1 MVINYIGLSQKGIKI
16 FHLNICHLSNKI
28 DELKNTVLCNNP
40 AIDICGFT
48 ETFLT
53 NLTDDAR
60 INVNGYNLFRKD
72 RAQGA
77 GGGILIYVLDKWN
90 VIRRTDLESE
100 RLETVWLEITFPNTK
115 SLFVWYIY
123 RPPNSPVAW
132 YDRFSNELEKVSY
145 LNCETILT
153 GDFNFD
159 LLQPDVALNGR
170 WHDVIQ
176 INNFT
181 QIVKEPTRITENT
194 CTLIYVKNID
204 YIREIIY

>member
-1 MVINYIGLSQKGIKI
+1 MKKERKTTWIYPVKLHVQEQRQNTLTIHTKEIPKPKISIPNSKLQQKREER
-16 FHLNICHLSNKI
+16 N
-28 DELKNTVLCNNP
+28 LKTKLNP

-77 GGGILIYVLDKWN
+77 GSSILIYVLDKWN

-100 RLETVWLEITFPNTK
+100 GLETVWLEITFPNTK
-115 SLFVWYIY
+115 SLFVCYIY

-132 YDRFSNELEKVSY
+132 YDCFSNELEKVSY

-153 GDFNFD
+153 GDFTIT
-159 LLQPDVALNGR
+159 R
-170 WHDVIQ
+170 CRSKWQ
-176 INNFT
+176 IA
-181 QIVKEPTRITENT
+181 
-194 CTLIYVKNID
+194 
-204 YIREIIY
+204 